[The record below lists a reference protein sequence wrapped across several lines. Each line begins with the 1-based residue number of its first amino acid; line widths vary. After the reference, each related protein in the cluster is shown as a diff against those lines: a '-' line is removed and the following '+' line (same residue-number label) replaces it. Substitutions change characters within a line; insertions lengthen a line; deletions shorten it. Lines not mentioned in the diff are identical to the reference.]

1 MQFQW
6 AVIEA
11 TLHVMLL
18 RITFFFFFFLQSLKY
33 LFSFSCPFVTIQTCN
48 EAASNRLTKT
58 ISLKIL
64 ACIFVCFFNTS
75 IWGIVHWGSRQ
86 RYLSVLTEHQYSH
99 IEAVTVIAAISNMK
113 HSGILLKKCRRWYA
127 KITHVRLTMEKK
139 RGFFLWSTYR
149 CRTASIYYW
158 HQMKT
163 FDAEIMMH
171 SKTAVTQI
179 ATWGWV
185 P

>member
-18 RITFFFFFFLQSLKY
+18 RITFFFFFLQSLKY

-139 RGFFLWSTYR
+139 RFFFLWSTYR

>member
-1 MQFQW
+1 MSSHRGHSSCHAAADYVVFG
-6 AVIEA
+6 
-11 TLHVMLL
+11 
-18 RITFFFFFFLQSLKY
+18 FFKQSLKY

-64 ACIFVCFFNTS
+64 ACIFVCSFNTS

-86 RYLSVLTEHQYSH
+86 HYLSVLTEHQYSH

-127 KITHVRLTMEKK
+127 KITHVCLTMEKK
-139 RGFFLWSTYR
+139 RVFFYE
-149 CRTASIYYW
+149 AHI
-158 HQMKT
+158 
-163 FDAEIMMH
+163 
-171 SKTAVTQI
+171 AVEQHPYITG
-179 ATWGWV
+179 TKWK
-185 P
+185 PLMLK